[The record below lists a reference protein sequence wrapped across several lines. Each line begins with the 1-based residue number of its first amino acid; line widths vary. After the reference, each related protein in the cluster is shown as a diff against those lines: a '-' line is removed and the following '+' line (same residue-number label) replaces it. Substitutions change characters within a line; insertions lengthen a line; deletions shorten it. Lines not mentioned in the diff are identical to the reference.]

1 MSQKKVVL
9 AYSGGLDTSVILKWL
24 QEEKNLDVVTYTAD
38 MGQGDIPDDLEEKA
52 KSFGASKVIIDDL
65 SEEFVSDYVYPMFR
79 CNTLY
84 EGEYLLGTAIARPLI
99 AKQLVR
105 IAESEN
111 TNIISHGAT
120 GKGND
125 QIRFEIGAHALNSDI
140 QVIAPWREWNMSSRT
155 DLMNY
160 CKEHQIPMPA
170 SKAEEP
176 PFSMDENLL
185 HISYEGGVLEDLSTP
200 PPEDMWL
207 KVKSIEDAKDEAE
220 EIKITFENG
229 DPIAVDDKSLSAAE
243 ILKKLNLI
251 GGNHGIGRIDIVES
265 RATGMKSRGCYETPG
280 GTILLKAR
288 RAMESLCLS
297 RDEIVKKDSL
307 MPSYAKLIYD
317 GLWWSNDRVSLQKQ
331 IDNFATKVSGSVV
344 IKLLKGNVISLG
356 KESKNSLYDEN
367 KASFEESGG
376 FSNQD
381 MQDYIKAVS
390 YTHLTL
396 PTIRSV

>member
-65 SEEFVSDYVYPMFR
+65 SEEFVSNYVYPMFR

-229 DPIAVDDKSLSAAE
+229 DPIAVDDESLSAAE

-280 GTILLKAR
+280 GTVLLKAR

-331 IDNFATKVSGSVV
+331 IDNFAAKVSGSVV

-381 MQDYIKAVS
+381 MQDYIKENI
-390 YTHLTL
+390 LKFD
-396 PTIRSV
+396 R

>member
-125 QIRFEIGAHALNSDI
+125 QIRFEIGAHALNSNI

-229 DPIAVDDKSLSAAE
+229 DPIAVDDESLSAAE

-331 IDNFATKVSGSVV
+331 IDNFAAKVSGSVV

-381 MQDYIKAVS
+381 MQDYIKENI
-390 YTHLTL
+390 LKFD
-396 PTIRSV
+396 R